1 MGREVAIGVVWKSE
15 GLQWYTDWSIRY
27 MYALDLTI
35 LVNDQIDMI
44 GIKIKYD
51 CIGQFYRVKMT
62 YYWFVTPNKVG

>member
-1 MGREVAIGVVWKSE
+1 
-15 GLQWYTDWSIRY
+15 

>member
-1 MGREVAIGVVWKSE
+1 M
-15 GLQWYTDWSIRY
+15 WYEKARGSSDILIDQSDICIH
-27 MYALDLTI
+27 ALHLTI

-62 YYWFVTPNKVG
+62 YY